1 MITIPAI
8 ANFYSKAKEHN
19 IISGIILFDIIT
31 FLSYIIN
38 PISII
43 YPGDLDLIFGG
54 VVSLLFALKNRK
66 DNQNVIELSFYV
78 GFFGACLSALSISAL
93 EWIVFIVSG
102 GYSIITLLSFLFT
115 FISMAFIFGLVLS
128 SLLGYIYYR
137 KDRNLRQSKSNTK
150 YTDEYL
156 EDLLNK

>member
-1 MITIPAI
+1 MIPIPAI
-8 ANFYSKAKEHN
+8 ASFYSKAKEHN

-54 VVSLLFALKNRK
+54 VVGLLFALKNRK
-66 DNQNVIELSFYV
+66 NNQSVMIQSFYV
-78 GFFGACLSALSISAL
+78 GFLGACLSALSISML
-93 EWIVFIVSG
+93 ELIFFIVFV
-102 GYSIITLLSFLFT
+102 YSIITLLSFLIT

-128 SLLGYIYYR
+128 LLLGYIYYR

-156 EDLLNK
+156 EDLLK

>member
-1 MITIPAI
+1 VIPIPAI

-66 DNQNVIELSFYV
+66 DNQNVMQLSFYV
-78 GFFGACLSALSISAL
+78 GFLGACLSALSISVFEL
-93 EWIVFIVSG
+93 IFFIVFV
-102 GYSIITLLSFLFT
+102 YSIITLLSFLIT
-115 FISMAFIFGLVLS
+115 FVSMAFIFGLILS
-128 SLLGYIYYR
+128 LLLGYIYYR
-137 KDRNLRQSKSNTK
+137 KDRNLSQSKSSTK